1 MFILYIMIYNLLWS
15 CNNPILN
22 SIVYCFREQPFKL
35 ENKQFKQT
43 FLIVFLF
50 NKIYKYCVF
59 RKWNTTTWDFSF
71 FFLDCWDFS
80 FCSVLYI
87 YKSKNIYTFQYD
99 FHGVI
104 LVKRKGEFG
113 LKYMILSFKNQ
124 MDVKA
129 NGVSF
134 TRHKFPDYEDS
145 CYIVDLY
152 VLYWVQISLFHLAR
166 ALLSWVFLWSNSLF

>member
-71 FFLDCWDFS
+71 FFWIAENLVF
-80 FCSVLYI
+80 VLYYI
-87 YKSKNIYTFQYD
+87 SIN
-99 FHGVI
+99 
-104 LVKRKGEFG
+104 
-113 LKYMILSFKNQ
+113 LKIFIHSNTISM
-124 MDVKA
+124 
-129 NGVSF
+129 
-134 TRHKFPDYEDS
+134 E
-145 CYIVDLY
+145 
-152 VLYWVQISLFHLAR
+152 LYWLKEKENLVLNIWYDIKLQKSNGR
-166 ALLSWVFLWSNSLF
+166 ESKWCLLH

>member
-1 MFILYIMIYNLLWS
+1 M
-15 CNNPILN
+15 
-22 SIVYCFREQPFKL
+22 
-35 ENKQFKQT
+35 
-43 FLIVFLF
+43 
-50 NKIYKYCVF
+50 KYHHMRF
-59 RKWNTTTWDFSF
+59 EF
-71 FFLDCWDFS
+71 FFLDCGDFS

-124 MDVKA
+124 MDVKT

-134 TRHKFPDYEDS
+134 TRHKFPDYEGYRTYTNN
-145 CYIVDLY
+145 C
-152 VLYWVQISLFHLAR
+152 ISSIYKQL
-166 ALLSWVFLWSNSLF
+166 